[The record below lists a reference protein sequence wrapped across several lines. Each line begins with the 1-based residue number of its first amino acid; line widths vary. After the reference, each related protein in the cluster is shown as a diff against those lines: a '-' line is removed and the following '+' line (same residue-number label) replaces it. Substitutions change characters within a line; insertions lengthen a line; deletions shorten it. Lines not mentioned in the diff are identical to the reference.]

1 MKKEKTTI
9 GRKIAQLRK
18 AQGLNQTEFA
28 KILGLTRRAIEYY
41 ENEANSLTID
51 TLTKFA
57 EALRT
62 DPKELLGENEN
73 NISQTTPAPIK
84 VPRALKKFETL
95 NKTNQKAVIK
105 FINAL
110 ARD

>member
-1 MKKEKTTI
+1 MKIKKLTI

-18 AQGLNQTEFA
+18 AQGLTQTEFA

-41 ENEANSLTID
+41 ENEANTLTIE
-51 TLTKFA
+51 TVLKFSRI
-57 EALRT
+57 LKV
-62 DPKELLGENEN
+62 DSSELLTNEKT
-73 NISQTTPAPIK
+73 ISEDNTPEKTPK
-84 VPRALKKFETL
+84 ALKKFTKL

-110 ARD
+110 SKTNK